1 MSYTPRQ
8 LGHINIFVRNAER
21 ARDWYEDLLGL
32 HTYGFTP
39 GRAAFMSA
47 DLGNSHEIALVEVG
61 ENAAGPQAG
70 QVGLNHMAWY
80 MHSLDDLKELYHRVK
95 EKGIKIDRVS
105 DHGHAI
111 GIYIRDPDGNGIELS
126 YEMPREEWGHDESG
140 YMIGG
145 TEKGPYAGPVGR
157 GACRAGSPRLAGNC
171 ERALFGMGALAGAPI
186 SRWTNLG

>member
-1 MSYTPRQ
+1 MGYTPKG
-8 LGHINIFVRNAER
+8 LGHVNIFVRNAER
-21 ARDWYEDLLGL
+21 ARAWYEDLLGL

-47 DLGNSHEIALVEVG
+47 DLGNSHEVALVEVG
-61 ENAAGPQAG
+61 DNAPGPQAG

-80 MHSLDDLKELYHRVK
+80 MHSLEDLAELYQRVK
-95 EKGIKIDRVS
+95 EKNIKIERVS

-126 YEMPREEWGHDESG
+126 YEMPAGQWGHDESG

-145 TEKGPYAGPVGR
+145 TEKGRLSGPWDEEIARQAAHV
-157 GACRAGSPRLAGNC
+157 
-171 ERALFGMGALAGAPI
+171 
-186 SRWTNLG
+186 